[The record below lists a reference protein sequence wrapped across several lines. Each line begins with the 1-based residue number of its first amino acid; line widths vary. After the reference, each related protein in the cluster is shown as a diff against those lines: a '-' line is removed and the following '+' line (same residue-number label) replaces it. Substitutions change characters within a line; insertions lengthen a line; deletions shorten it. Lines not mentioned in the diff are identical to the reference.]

1 MNVQGMGMRAY
12 VLACTLALIVSTALA
27 APPLKPSAKDE
38 ARVLIGIEYTP
49 RIHGERISPAQLT
62 CTDEGGGLLNAR
74 DLPAETWSYG
84 LARCQGRMVVMLQR
98 KIGEVDGYVTWH
110 IVDTLLLPP
119 VHLEPQPDRPNALR
133 LFEAGDCEI
142 DGKTDPFFI
151 ALVRWGDHE
160 QIDWRTGVEQAWTF
174 DIDQSK
180 IVTLSTKRIICYRPE
195 PA

>member
-1 MNVQGMGMRAY
+1 MRHHAWAFIL
-12 VLACTLALIVSTALA
+12 LAVSATACA
-27 APPLKPSAKDE
+27 VHPAVEDE
-38 ARVLIGIEYTP
+38 ASALKGIEYTP

-62 CTDEGGGLLNAR
+62 CTDEGGGLLDEGGGLLNVR

-84 LARCQGRMVVMLQR
+84 LVRCQGRMVVMLQR

-119 VHLEPQPDRPNALR
+119 VHLEPHPDRPNALR
-133 LFEAGDCEI
+133 LFEAGDCEL

-174 DIDQSK
+174 DIDQGK